1 MIEDSKPA
9 SQYHPAETKLFNGI
23 IYSVL
28 VPLNESRFSVVI
40 GEGYEPLHED
50 VECKD
55 VAPENHAELFER
67 AHGHAQKI
75 IQSGDPR
82 LQPFIEKLNEKASTD

>member
-9 SQYHPAETKLFNGI
+9 SQYYPAETKLFNGI

-40 GEGYEPLHED
+40 GEGSEPLHED

-55 VAPENHAELFER
+55 LAPENHAELFAR
-67 AHGHAQKI
+67 GHSHAQKI
-75 IQSGDPR
+75 IQSEDHR
-82 LQPFIEKLNEKASTD
+82 LQPFIEKLNEKAGDD